1 MPIMPPSNSNKE
13 TNEKFVTNL
22 GFHCDSNDSYEI
34 TMNGYQARK
43 INKMKRESYISLDP
57 ESRIF
62 IS

>member
-13 TNEKFVTNL
+13 SNEKFVTNL

-43 INKMKRESYISLDP
+43 INKMKR
-57 ESRIF
+57 
-62 IS
+62 